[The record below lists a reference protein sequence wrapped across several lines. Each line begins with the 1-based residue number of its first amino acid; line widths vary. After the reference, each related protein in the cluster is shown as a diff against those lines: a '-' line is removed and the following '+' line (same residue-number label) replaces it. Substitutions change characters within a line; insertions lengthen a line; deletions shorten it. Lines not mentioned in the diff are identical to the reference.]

1 MIACLSWL
9 VKKSDI
15 SSIDWKLGAWK
26 KKFELFVQAVRL
38 KKSTKT
44 SLIVNSFIPP
54 PKSSLRG
61 LGICI
66 LSNPRRY
73 PE

>member
-26 KKFELFVQAVRL
+26 KKVWIICPGSATKEKYENLFDCEFFHS
-38 KKSTKT
+38 STQ
-44 SLIVNSFIPP
+44 
-54 PKSSLRG
+54 
-61 LGICI
+61 I
-66 LSNPRRY
+66 LSEGFRHLHPF
-73 PE
+73 